1 MQSNTGRAMC
11 LWSPVGTLTSHCNML
26 LQLLQHVTMKQRAE
40 LDCVAVLLQST
51 LDALLAEEAALAKEI
66 EEEEKQRQAQ
76 LAAMREK
83 IQSGGSSLHD
93 EL

>member
-1 MQSNTGRAMC
+1 
-11 LWSPVGTLTSHCNML
+11 
-26 LQLLQHVTMKQRAE
+26 
-40 LDCVAVLLQST
+40 VLLQST
-51 LDALLAEEAALAKEI
+51 LDALLAEEAALAKDI

-83 IQSGGSSLHD
+83 IQGGAGSALHD